1 LCSDKDKTGKLCV
14 QNTVM
19 DAARKQRLFEDYD
32 DSAAYEQI
40 FRFYMGIQL
49 PRVSD
54 VHDR

>member
-1 LCSDKDKTGKLCV
+1 
-14 QNTVM
+14 M